1 MRGLDV
7 LMEVVDILVDRHDR
21 LMKLRMLVLRHTF
34 TIRFDDIVVNS
45 SYDKEIHDDECDDCQ
60 CQVEES
66 SRRRRLFPTARG
78 YLGFKKGFE
87 LNLTFEL
94 I

>member
-21 LMKLRMLVLRHTF
+21 IMKLRMLVLRMRC
-34 TIRFDDIVVNS
+34 RFDIVVNS

-60 CQVEES
+60 GQVEES

-78 YLGFKKGFE
+78 YLGFK
-87 LNLTFEL
+87 
-94 I
+94 